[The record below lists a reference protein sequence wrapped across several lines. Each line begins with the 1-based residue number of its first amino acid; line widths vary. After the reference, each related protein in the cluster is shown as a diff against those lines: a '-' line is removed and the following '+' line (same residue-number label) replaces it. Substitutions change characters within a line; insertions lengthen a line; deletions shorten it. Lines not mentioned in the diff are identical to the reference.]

1 MKHEDLIKKMTVEQK
16 ASMMSGKS
24 VWETMDLENKL
35 VIQTSWD

>member
-16 ASMMSGKS
+16 ASMMSGK
-24 VWETMDLENKL
+24 TENKV